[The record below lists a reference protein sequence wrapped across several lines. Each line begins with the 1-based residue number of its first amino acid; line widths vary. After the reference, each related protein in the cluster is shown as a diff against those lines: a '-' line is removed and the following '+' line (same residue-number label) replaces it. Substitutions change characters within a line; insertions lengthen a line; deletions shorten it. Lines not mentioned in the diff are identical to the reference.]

1 VRENVD
7 VIVVGARCAGSPLA
21 IQLARAGL
29 SVTVVDRATFPS
41 DTPSTHVF
49 QAEGVSALDRLGV
62 LNRVLATGAPW
73 LRRVRA
79 RFEDV
84 ELEAPW
90 AVRPE
95 DAGPMLCVRRP
106 LLDTIL
112 VEAAQEAGAE
122 VRTGTRVAGLLGS
135 ADRVDGV
142 RVVQDGG
149 EAELR
154 AHIVVGADGVGST
167 VGRLVGARKYNVT
180 PNERFFLWGYFE
192 PGPAA
197 ELDTIF
203 LQRWAE
209 EFVLACPI
217 DGGAYLLATA
227 PPLDRLDA
235 AKRDLGA
242 ALETEVRRCP
252 ALAPVLHGARR
263 IGAPRLMP
271 SFAGYFR
278 ESAGPGW
285 ALVGD
290 AGHFKDPSPGQGIS
304 DALRQ
309 ADRLARTLVAGLGGA
324 EDLHSGLRSWW
335 RWRDGDAAEAY
346 WFAYDM
352 GRGGQVPPV
361 FIEMIRQMAARPPG
375 IQEFMDVFNHR
386 RQPSQVLTPPR
397 LGSATVR
404 LLRAGRQ
411 PRREVLRGTGRLV
424 ADDFRR
430 RYRNRRPVY
439 AA

>member
-1 VRENVD
+1 VRKDVD

-21 IQLARAGL
+21 MQLARGGL
-29 SVTVVDRATFPS
+29 SVTVVDRAAFPS
-41 DTPSTHVF
+41 DTLSTHVF
-49 QAEGVSALDRLGV
+49 QAEGVSTLQRLGV
-62 LNRVLATGAPW
+62 LDRVLATGAPW
-73 LRRVRA
+73 LRRARA

-84 ELEAPW
+84 ELDTPW

-106 LLDTIL
+106 ALDTIL
-112 VEAAQEAGAE
+112 VEAAQEAGAD
-122 VRTGTRVAGLLGS
+122 VRTGARVAGLLGS
-135 ADRVDGV
+135 GDQVEGV
-142 RVVQDGG
+142 RIVQDGD

-154 AHIVVGADGVGST
+154 ARIVVGADGVGST

-180 PNERFFLWGYFE
+180 ANERFFLWGYFE

-217 DGGAYLLATA
+217 DAGAYLLATA

-235 AKRDLGA
+235 ARADLGA
-242 ALETEVRRCP
+242 ALESEVRRCP
-252 ALAPVLHGARR
+252 ALAPVLDGARP
-263 IGAPRLMP
+263 IGPPRLMP
-271 SFAGYFR
+271 SFSGYFR
-278 ESAGPGW
+278 ESVGPGW

-304 DALRQ
+304 DAFRR
-309 ADRLARTLVAGLGGA
+309 ADRLASTLVAGLGGTQ
-324 EDLHSGLRSWW
+324 DLQSALRSWW
-335 RWRDGDAAEAY
+335 RWRDRDAAEAY
-346 WFAYDM
+346 WFAQDM
-352 GRGGQVPPV
+352 GRAGPVPPV
-361 FIEMIRQMAARPPG
+361 FIEMIRGMAARPGG

-386 RQPSQVLTPPR
+386 RRPSQVLSPPR
-397 LGSATVR
+397 LGAATVR

-411 PRREVLRGTGRLV
+411 PRGQLLRGSGRLV
-424 ADDFRR
+424 ADDLTR